1 MLLKDNLNNILD
13 VFEMNFTGNGESILK
28 KLARDERMVNYNN
41 LLFETGDSSIKN
53 FDFLK
58 DLVHCMI
65 Y

>member
-1 MLLKDNLNNILD
+1 
-13 VFEMNFTGNGESILK
+13 MNFTGNGESILK

-41 LLFETGDSSIKN
+41 LLFEIGDCSIKN

>member
-1 MLLKDNLNNILD
+1 MTPD
-13 VFEMNFTGNGESILK
+13 MNFDNNGKDVLI
-28 KLARDERMVNYNN
+28 KLVREERMIYYNN
-41 LLFETGDSSIKN
+41 LFFKTGNSSIKN